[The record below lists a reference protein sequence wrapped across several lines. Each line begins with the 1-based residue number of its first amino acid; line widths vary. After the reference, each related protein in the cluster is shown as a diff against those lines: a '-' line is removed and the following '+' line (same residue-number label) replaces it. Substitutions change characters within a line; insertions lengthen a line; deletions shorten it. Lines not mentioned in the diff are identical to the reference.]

1 MDLLQPLRKAFRFIA
16 VFTLIVCV
24 FSPASSYAQEGQ
36 AIGRVLSTTGSVTAR
51 DLGGAL
57 RELSRRSDIFV
68 GDTVITGP
76 NGFAQL
82 RMVDSAQI
90 SFKEDTEFTFSEYS
104 SDGPG
109 GAADSALME
118 MVRGGFRTIS
128 GTIGDDDAD
137 EYQIATQFASIG
149 IRGTSHEALINAGVL
164 LTGVYDGGTTVS
176 NAQGSLDTG
185 IGANFNYSQT
195 FPGQPPPRPTP
206 ATCSAWRNQSC
217 N

>member
-1 MDLLQPLRKAFRFIA
+1 MTHSKKISLLSLFSFL
-16 VFTLIVCV
+16 LIFV
-24 FSPASSYAQEGQ
+24 SSLCITPVIAQEGQ

-90 SFKEDTEFTFSEYS
+90 GKVFF
-104 SDGPG
+104 
-109 GAADSALME
+109 
-118 MVRGGFRTIS
+118 
-128 GTIGDDDAD
+128 IGKPMIL
-137 EYQIATQFASIG
+137 E
-149 IRGTSHEALINAGVL
+149 EL
-164 LTGVYDGGTTVS
+164 
-176 NAQGSLDTG
+176 
-185 IGANFNYSQT
+185 
-195 FPGQPPPRPTP
+195 
-206 ATCSAWRNQSC
+206 CSAQEVSTLSMTGHGHYCIN